1 MVVSEEVNPNSTTT
15 ENTEKET
22 SPLLKLDY
30 DSIIK
35 EIEEELDPLNI
46 ITNTPIK
53 DDIPYE
59 SSEPKTVTLVEE
71 TGIETGI
78 EIQYTSMKLKN
89 FPIKDSNISHYEKE
103 IEQISLGNTTLHIG
117 NTPLLNVNLRIVSFN
132 KFKIFEFKTR
142 EFKLGLSIKLENNA
156 LIKEGDFFRY
166 EIFSK
171 LKNSR
176 LNAVADLIRRVF
188 SGERLSF
195 HVKDLYGN
203 IIFENPI
210 QSHKFG
216 MILKSITQY
225 ESIESIIS
233 PSKVKAFSDTS
244 MDFYTLHLLYSYLEN
259 KTVLNSWLNFRIE
272 NKMEIKEGDNLVFI
286 KKHPLD
292 FRGINYS
299 LQEKII
305 VKNQVSL
312 KEINEK
318 SNLIVGYR
326 KLVEIQLEKVEK

>member
-1 MVVSEEVNPNSTTT
+1 MVVSEEVNPDSTTT

-30 DSIIK
+30 DSA
-35 EIEEELDPLNI
+35 IEEDVNPLDI
-46 ITNTPIK
+46 IADTPIK

-59 SSEPKTVTLVEE
+59 SSEPKTVTLIKEA
-71 TGIETGI
+71 GIETGI

-117 NTPLLNVNLRIVSFN
+117 ETPLLNVNLRIVSFN

-142 EFKLGLSIKLENNA
+142 EFKLGLSIKLENNT

-195 HVKDLYGN
+195 HVKDLHGD

-225 ESIESIIS
+225 ESVESIIS
-233 PSKVKAFSDTS
+233 PSKSKAFSDTS
-244 MDFYTLHLLYSYLEN
+244 MDFYTLHLLHCYLED
-259 KTVLNSWLNFRIE
+259 KKVLNSWLNFKVE
-272 NKMEIKEGDNLVFI
+272 NKDGIREGDSLVFI
-286 KKHPLD
+286 KEHPLD

-299 LQEKII
+299 LQEKIVI
-305 VKNQVSL
+305 KDQISQ
-312 KEINEK
+312 KDINEK
-318 SNLIVGYR
+318 SNSIVGYR

>member
-1 MVVSEEVNPNSTTT
+1 MVVSEEVHPDSTTT
-15 ENTEKET
+15 ENTKKET

-30 DSIIK
+30 DSA
-35 EIEEELDPLNI
+35 IEENVNPLDI
-46 ITNTPIK
+46 IADTPIK
-53 DDIPYE
+53 DDIPYG
-59 SSEPKTVTLVEE
+59 SSEPKTVILIKEA
-71 TGIETGI
+71 GIETGI

-117 NTPLLNVNLRIVSFN
+117 DTPLLNVNLRIVSFN
-132 KFKIFEFKTR
+132 KFKILEFKTR
-142 EFKLGLSIKLENNA
+142 EFKLALSIKLENNT

-176 LNAVADLIRRVF
+176 LNAVANLIRKVF

-195 HVKDLYGN
+195 HVKDLYGD

-216 MILKSITQY
+216 MILKSITEY
-225 ESIESIIS
+225 ESVESIIS
-233 PSKVKAFSDTS
+233 PSKSKAFSDTS
-244 MDFYTLHLLYSYLEN
+244 MNFYALHLLQCYLED
-259 KTVLNSWLNFRIE
+259 KKILNSWLNFKIE
-272 NKMEIKEGDNLVFI
+272 NKDGVKEGDSLVFV

-305 VKNQVSL
+305 IKDQISQ
-312 KEINEK
+312 KDINEK
-318 SNLIVGYR
+318 SNSIVGYR
-326 KLVEIQLEKVEK
+326 KLIEIQLEKVEK

>member
-1 MVVSEEVNPNSTTT
+1 MVVSEEVNPDSTTT

-30 DSIIK
+30 DSA
-35 EIEEELDPLNI
+35 IEEDVNPLDI
-46 ITNTPIK
+46 IADTSIK

-59 SSEPKTVTLVEE
+59 SSGPKTVTLIKEA
-71 TGIETGI
+71 GIETGI

-117 NTPLLNVNLRIVSFN
+117 ETPLLNVNLRIVSFN

-142 EFKLGLSIKLENNA
+142 EFKLGLSIKLENNT

-195 HVKDLYGN
+195 HVKDLHGD

-225 ESIESIIS
+225 ESVESIIS
-233 PSKVKAFSDTS
+233 PSKSKAFSDTS
-244 MDFYTLHLLYSYLEN
+244 MDFYTLHLLQCYLED
-259 KTVLNSWLNFRIE
+259 KKILNSWLNFKVE
-272 NKMEIKEGDNLVFI
+272 NKDGIREGDSLVFI
-286 KKHPLD
+286 KEHPLD

-299 LQEKII
+299 LQEKIVI
-305 VKNQVSL
+305 KDQISQ
-312 KEINEK
+312 KDINEK
-318 SNLIVGYR
+318 SNSIVGYR